1 MIDLSVVSVPE
12 ELFDHTSPAVGR
24 NHRGGE
30 PFVGDAVDEP
40 MISHFFAMTAEGLVG
55 MKRLLPAKPLK

>member
-1 MIDLSVVSVPE
+1 MIELSVVSVPK

-30 PFVGDAVDEP
+30 HFVGDAVDEP
-40 MISHFFAMTAEGLVG
+40 MISHFFAITAESLVG
-55 MKRLLPAKPLK
+55 MKRLIPAKPLK

>member
-1 MIDLSVVSVPE
+1 LSVVSVPE

-40 MISHFFAMTAEGLVG
+40 MISHFLQ
-55 MKRLLPAKPLK
+55 

>member
-1 MIDLSVVSVPE
+1 MIELSVVSVPK

-30 PFVGDAVDEP
+30 PFISNAVDEP
-40 MISHFFAMTAEGLVG
+40 MISHFLAITAESLVG